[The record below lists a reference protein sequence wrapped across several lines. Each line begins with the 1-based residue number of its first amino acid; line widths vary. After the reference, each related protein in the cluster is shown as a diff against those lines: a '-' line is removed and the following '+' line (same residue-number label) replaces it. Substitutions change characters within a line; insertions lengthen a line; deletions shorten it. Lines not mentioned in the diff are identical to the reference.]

1 MNTNEL
7 QDPGAPTARA
17 TSCRTA
23 FEQHYYDSR
32 GVARVYQMSLEG
44 GIWKL
49 WREAPRLTALPAN
62 ELLGQRARH
71 CGRPRVSQ

>member
-7 QDPGAPTARA
+7 QDPGAPDSPGDPA
-17 TSCRTA
+17 T
-23 FEQHYYDSR
+23 FEQHNYDSR

-62 ELLGQRARH
+62 ELLGQRARQ

>member
-7 QDPGAPTARA
+7 QDPGAPDSPGDPA
-17 TSCRTA
+17 T

-32 GVARVYQMSLEG
+32 GVAPVYQMILEG

-49 WREAPRLTALPAN
+49 WREAPRLTAVPAN
-62 ELLGQRARH
+62 ELLGQRVRQ

>member
-7 QDPGAPTARA
+7 QDPGAPDSPGDPA
-17 TSCRTA
+17 T
-23 FEQHYYDSR
+23 FEQHNYDSR

-49 WREAPRLTALPAN
+49 WREHPGS
-62 ELLGQRARH
+62 LLYQPTSCSASARGSAAGRASASNR
-71 CGRPRVSQ
+71 